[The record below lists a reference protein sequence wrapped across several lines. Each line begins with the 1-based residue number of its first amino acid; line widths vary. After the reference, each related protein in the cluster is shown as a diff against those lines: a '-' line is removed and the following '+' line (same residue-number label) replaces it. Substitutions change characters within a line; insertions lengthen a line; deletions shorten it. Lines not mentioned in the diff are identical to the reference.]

1 MNNPNEQSVGL
12 LSTNHGE
19 RKGVVCSAWLASV
32 DRQRLSIN
40 AAAAAKSLGV
50 EREYAEVMAGF
61 ERARAALVEHR
72 PNPFYASWADV
83 CPPDEVLRTMT
94 PEMDAWRRSQHA
106 NTAVSQPG
114 QPLPPT

>member
-1 MNNPNEQSVGL
+1 MNSTTTEQPTTPAAG
-12 LSTNHGE
+12 
-19 RKGVVCSAWLASV
+19 SAPPLRTSDWLASV
-32 DRQRLSIN
+32 DRQRLSIE

-83 CPPDEVLRTMT
+83 CPPNEVLRTMT

-106 NTAVSQPG
+106 NVQSEPRSQQKNP
-114 QPLPPT
+114 